1 MNKGAEFHVKQA
13 KHEKLFSEL
22 SQAREKTKEYDSSGF
37 SAEATLVSLTDP
49 SLWRIFLVC
58 VCVCVCVL
66 SLIHIS
72 EPTRR
77 A

>member
-1 MNKGAEFHVKQA
+1 MLYMIFALVGVCGVSS
-13 KHEKLFSEL
+13 SE
-22 SQAREKTKEYDSSGF
+22 QMREYKRLLG
-37 SAEATLVSLTDP
+37 P
-49 SLWRIFLVC
+49 SFVLASRCVC

-72 EPTRR
+72 EPRD